1 VKRKHVA
8 LIIFAVLLLD
18 QAIKIWVKVS
28 MPLGSQFAV
37 FGDWFIIHFSENPGM
52 AFGLEFGG
60 EWGKLALTIFRIVA
74 VGLIFY
80 FISQLIKNKA
90 PWGFITAMSLIL
102 AGALGNILDSTLYG
116 LIFDTG
122 TFYSTELS
130 RWVGYSGISKF
141 NSPGYSTIFKGC
153 VVDMLYFP
161 IIKGYLPDWVP
172 IWGGQ
177 YKTFF
182 EPIFNIADS
191 AISIGVFL
199 ILIFNKT
206 FLKEPEKKVLDG
218 ESEAV
223 EVA

>member
-1 VKRKHVA
+1 MA
-8 LIIFAVLLLD
+8 
-18 QAIKIWVKVS
+18 
-28 MPLGSQFAV
+28 LGSQFPV
-37 FGDWFIIHFSENPGM
+37 FDDWFIMHFSENPGM

-60 EWGKLALTIFRIVA
+60 EVGKLALTLFRIIA
-74 VGLIFY
+74 VSLIIY
-80 FISQLIKNKA
+80 FINQFIKNKA
-90 PWGFITAMSLIL
+90 HWGFITAMSLVL
-102 AGALGNILDSTLYG
+102 AGALGNILDSAFYG

-122 TFYSTELS
+122 TVYSEELS
-130 RWVGYSGISKF
+130 RWIGYNGISKF
-141 NSPGYSTIFKGC
+141 GTPGYSNAFKGC
-153 VVDMLYFP
+153 VVDMLHFP

-191 AISIGVFL
+191 AISVGVFM

-206 FLKEPEKKVLDG
+206 FLKEPEKEVFEEEG
-218 ESEAV
+218 GVV